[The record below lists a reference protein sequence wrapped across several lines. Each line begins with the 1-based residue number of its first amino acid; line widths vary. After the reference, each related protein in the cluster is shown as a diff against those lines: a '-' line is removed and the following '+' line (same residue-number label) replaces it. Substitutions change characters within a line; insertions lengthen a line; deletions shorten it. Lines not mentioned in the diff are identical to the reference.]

1 MRNDLLVIGVSVAAL
16 LYVTP
21 CWVCDDTKS
30 TTTNPMWVSL
40 KWSLAQWIP
49 LISLHEK
56 LTSAAWSDWEQR
68 WDERDGQAALL
79 EMPTIDV
86 SLYPP
91 SELLHILEVQYG
103 ADWQRRPLLLKN
115 LWTREELDSPKRR
128 LSTQGLLKADLLEI
142 PYFTNATHN
151 DALSPDAV
159 APLSAVFYN
168 ITQGH
173 PHKIATQFVMEKYPD
188 LIHEV
193 APPCLTTLFGNYF
206 TPSFP
211 LTTVPLFIA
220 KAATVMTP
228 LHCEPIS
235 NIAVQLEGSKSWVIM
250 DSKQWWKLKP
260 SLALDGRAF
269 VKSSLSRLLLPLPQ
283 HYTTTTF
290 AGDALYIPTWTW
302 HRVDYNNDVLSV
314 GASLF
319 HFRVDAFVRN
329 NPLFAVLIVPALI
342 KELVGWNTQ

>member
-1 MRNDLLVIGVSVAAL
+1 MFIMRNDFLVVGVSVVAL
-16 LYVTP
+16 LYVKP
-21 CWVCDDTKS
+21 CCVHDRTKNS
-30 TTTNPMWVSL
+30 TTSMWVSL

-49 LISLHEK
+49 VISLHQR
-56 LTSAAWSDWEQR
+56 LTSAAWSDWEQQ
-68 WDERDGQAALL
+68 WDESDRQSALL

-91 SELLHILEVQYG
+91 TDLLHILEVQYG
-103 ADWQRRPLLLKN
+103 ADWQSRPLLLKN
-115 LWTREELDSPKRR
+115 LWTREELDSPNRR
-128 LSTQGLLKADLLEI
+128 LSKQGLLKADLMEI

-151 DALSPDAV
+151 NALSPDAV
-159 APLSAVFYN
+159 APLSAIFYN

-173 PHKIATQFVMEKYPD
+173 PHKIATQFVMEKYPY

-206 TPSFP
+206 TPSSP

-220 KAATVMTP
+220 KAAKVMTP

-269 VKSSLSRLLLPLPQ
+269 VKSSSSLVPSPQ
-283 HYTTTTF
+283 HYTTTTL

-302 HRVDYNNDVLSV
+302 HRVDYDNDVLSV

-342 KELVGWNTQ
+342 KELIGWNTQ